1 MKQQEKVAYL
11 KALIYI
17 AIADDTIEEDE
28 RKYVEQLGTLYD
40 LSEGDITEIE
50 ESVIER
56 RESIEDILKGITE
69 RSTKLTLLY
78 ELLALCY
85 ADNSYTLAERNS
97 MKDICRIMGIE
108 DSKFVELENVM
119 YENLLL
125 QKKINIILEK

>member
-1 MKQQEKVAYL
+1 M
-11 KALIYI
+11 
-17 AIADDTIEEDE
+17 
-28 RKYVEQLGTLYD
+28 
-40 LSEGDITEIE
+40 
-50 ESVIER
+50 
-56 RESIEDILKGITE
+56 KGITE